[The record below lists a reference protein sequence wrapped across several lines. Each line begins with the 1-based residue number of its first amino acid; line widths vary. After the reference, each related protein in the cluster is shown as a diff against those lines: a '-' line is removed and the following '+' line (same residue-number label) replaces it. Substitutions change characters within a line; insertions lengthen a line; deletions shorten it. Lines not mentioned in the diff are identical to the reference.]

1 MTKLRLQEIQLYA
14 LNALKLNQRT
24 CREVNGKSRD
34 LNVVRSTAQ
43 YSKICT
49 MANCCKLTSRFGST
63 NYRLARIIRLRKP
76 DGTIAL
82 LQCFLL

>member
-1 MTKLRLQEIQLYA
+1 MTKLRLQEIELYA

-49 MANCCKLTSRFGST
+49 MANCCELTSRFGLT

-76 DGTIAL
+76 AGTIAL